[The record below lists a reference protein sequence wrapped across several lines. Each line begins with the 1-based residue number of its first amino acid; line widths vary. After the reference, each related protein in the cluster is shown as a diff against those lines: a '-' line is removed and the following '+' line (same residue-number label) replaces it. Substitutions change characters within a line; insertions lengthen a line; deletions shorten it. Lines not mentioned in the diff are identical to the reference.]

1 MGKDDCHNGNTIL
14 FGGLN
19 RGRLTLLSFPC
30 WNEFYIGNR
39 ILLSGIVVCK
49 EDSYLVIVIADFGW
63 YDLALVARAMIARK
77 NIVIRVLIR
86 LECLIVFGGFCCT
99 RNTKIAGYSILDPN
113 LIVPVS
119 LCKFE
124 FRR

>member
-1 MGKDDCHNGNTIL
+1 ML
-14 FGGLN
+14 
-19 RGRLTLLSFPC
+19 P
-30 WNEFYIGNR
+30 
-39 ILLSGIVVCK
+39 SGIVVCK
-49 EDSYLVIVIADFGW
+49 EDSYLVIVIADSGW
-63 YDLALVARAMIARK
+63 YGLALVARAMIARK